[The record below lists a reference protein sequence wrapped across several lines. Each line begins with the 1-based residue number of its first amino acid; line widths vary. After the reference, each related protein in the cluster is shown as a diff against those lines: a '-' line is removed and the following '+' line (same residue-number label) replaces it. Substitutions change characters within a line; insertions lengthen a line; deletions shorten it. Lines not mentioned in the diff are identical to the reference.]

1 MAMETPNG
9 VEQRRETT
17 TSAAAAAE
25 EEQEQEEEEES
36 QEEAQHIGNRRL
48 ESGRWR
54 AARAMEPNA
63 LTVAD
68 RLGPTSIARV
78 PVSGEPRDR

>member
-1 MAMETPNG
+1 MLLFDHILHGRSMDDTIRLSNRSRTPINSTMAMETPNG

-36 QEEAQHIGNRRL
+36 QEEAQHTGNRRL
-48 ESGRWR
+48 ESGR
-54 AARAMEPNA
+54 
-63 LTVAD
+63 
-68 RLGPTSIARV
+68 
-78 PVSGEPRDR
+78 